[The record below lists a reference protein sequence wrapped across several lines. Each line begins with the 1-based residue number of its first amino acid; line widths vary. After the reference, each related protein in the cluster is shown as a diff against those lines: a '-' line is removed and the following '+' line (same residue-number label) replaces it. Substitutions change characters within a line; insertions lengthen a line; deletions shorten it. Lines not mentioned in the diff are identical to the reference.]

1 MLFVKT
7 AELKAGMRLARPIYS
22 KEGVL
27 LYERNSR
34 LTSQSINSVKNFG
47 LIGIFI
53 LEPAEPVPPMTKDDI
68 EFERFQT
75 MNVYAIDDELGR
87 IIQTKRATKTQVI
100 TANVIRSYGHLD
112 KKINFVQNL
121 RSKEDYVCKH
131 SLNVAILCAMIT
143 HVMNMKLDE
152 QLDTVIAAVVHDVGK
167 LMLAKSMPEYMEDP
181 DAVERYEVQGFDL
194 VDKTFSSNPGVK
206 RICVQAQKMQ
216 SNFEKGIFNPDIKQ
230 VTGAKVLLVANV
242 YDEMTAMQFEGEPA
256 SEVRALRLLL
266 ENPEVFD
273 PEVVDAMIQS
283 INILG
288 AGSCVELNTGE
299 KGLVLVQNNENILRP
314 MVLTFDTNMIVD
326 LSNEFA
332 YGDMEIKDIMKT
344 MDNRYVL
351 DTEALK
357 RSGFAFEEPE
367 YVSVSG
373 EKEYAENSEG
383 EEYIPG
389 RDF

>member
-1 MLFVKT
+1 MLFVRT
-7 AELKAGMRLARPIYS
+7 AELKSGMRLARPIYS

-27 LYERNSR
+27 LYERNSK
-34 LTSQSINSVKNFG
+34 LTPQSITSIRNFG

-75 MNVYAIDDELGR
+75 MNVYAIDDELSR

-112 KKINFVQNL
+112 KRINFVQNL

-131 SLNVAILCAMIT
+131 ALNVAILCAMIT

-152 QLDTVIAAVVHDVGK
+152 QLDTVIAAVVHDIGK
-167 LMLAKSMPEYMEDP
+167 LMLAKTMPQMMADEE
-181 DAVERYEVQGFDL
+181 ALERYEVQGFDL

-216 SNFEKGIFNPDIKQ
+216 SNFEKGIFNPDIKM
-230 VTGAKVLLVANV
+230 VPGAKVLLVANA
-242 YDEMTAMQFEGEPA
+242 YDEMTAMQLEGEPA
-256 SEVRALRLLL
+256 SEVRALRLLM
-266 ENPEVFD
+266 ENPDVFD
-273 PEVVDAMIQS
+273 PDVVDAMIRS
-283 INILG
+283 INIL
-288 AGSCVELNTGE
+288 APGSCIELNTGE
-299 KGLVLVQNNENILRP
+299 KGLVLTQNDENILRP
-314 MVLTFDTNMIVD
+314 MVLTFNTNMIVD
-326 LSNEFA
+326 LSNEMA
-332 YGDMEIKDIMKT
+332 YGDLEIKDIMKT
-344 MDNRYVL
+344 MDNRYVI

-357 RSGFAFEEPE
+357 RSGFAFKEPE
-367 YVSVSG
+367 YVEVP
-373 EKEYAENSEG
+373 EE
-383 EEYIPG
+383 EEYVPG

>member
-27 LYERNSR
+27 LYERDSK
-34 LTSQSINSVKNFG
+34 LTSLSINSVRNFG

-75 MNVYAIDDELGR
+75 MNVYAIEDELSK
-87 IIQTKRATKTQVI
+87 IIQTKRAAKTQVI

-131 SLNVAILCAMIT
+131 ALNVAVLCAMIT

-152 QLDTVIAAVVHDVGK
+152 QLETIIAAIVHDIGK
-167 LMLAKSMPEYMEDP
+167 LMLGKSAPERLADAE
-181 DAVERYEVQGFDL
+181 AVESFEVQGFDL
-194 VDKTFSSNPGVK
+194 VDKAFSSNPGVK

-216 SNFEKGIFNPDIKQ
+216 SNFEKGIYNPDIKL
-230 VTGAKVLLVANV
+230 VSGAKVLLVANV

-266 ENPEVFD
+266 ENPDVFD
-273 PEVVDAMIQS
+273 PNVVDAMIRS

-314 MVLTFDTNMIVD
+314 MILTFDTNMIVD
-326 LSNEFA
+326 LGNEMA

-344 MDNRYVL
+344 MDNRYVI

-357 RSGFAFEEPE
+357 RSGFAFEEPDYVGVSADEE
-367 YVSVSG
+367 YV
-373 EKEYAENSEG
+373 
-383 EEYIPG
+383 PG
-389 RDF
+389 QDF

>member
-27 LYERNSR
+27 LYERNSK
-34 LTSQSINSVKNFG
+34 LTSQSINSVRNFG

-75 MNVYAIDDELGR
+75 MNVYAIEDELSK
-87 IIQTKRATKTQVI
+87 IIQTQRAAKTQVI
-100 TANVIRSYGHLD
+100 TANVIRTYGHLD

-131 SLNVAILCAMIT
+131 ALNVAILCAMIT

-152 QLDTVIAAVVHDVGK
+152 QLDTIIAAIVHDIGK
-167 LMLAKSMPEYMEDP
+167 LMLGKSAPERLADAE
-181 DAVERYEVQGFDL
+181 AVESFEMQGFDL
-194 VDKTFSSNPGVK
+194 VDKAFSSNPGVK

-216 SNFEKGIFNPDIKQ
+216 SNFEKGIYNADIKL
-230 VTGAKVLLVANV
+230 VPGAKVLLVANM

-266 ENPEVFD
+266 ENPDVFD
-273 PEVVDAMIQS
+273 PSVVDAMIKS

-314 MVLTFDTNMIVD
+314 MILTFDTNMIVD
-326 LSNEFA
+326 LGNEMA

-344 MDNRYVL
+344 MDNRYVI

-357 RSGFAFEEPE
+357 RSGFSFEEPE
-367 YVSVSG
+367 YVEVSA
-373 EKEYAENSEG
+373 EDEYV
-383 EEYIPG
+383 PG

>member
-7 AELKAGMRLARPIYS
+7 AELKSGMRLARPIYS

-27 LYERNSR
+27 LYERNSK
-34 LTSQSINSVKNFG
+34 LTPQSITSIKNFG

-87 IIQTKRATKTQVI
+87 IIQTKRAAKTQVI

-112 KKINFVQNL
+112 KRINFVQNL

-131 SLNVAILCAMIT
+131 ALNVAILCAMIT

-167 LMLAKSMPEYMEDP
+167 LMLAKTMPQMMSDEETL
-181 DAVERYEVQGFDL
+181 ERYEVQGFDL

-206 RICVQAQKMQ
+206 RVCVQAQKMQ
-216 SNFEKGIFNPDIKQ
+216 SNFEKGIFNPDIKMVQ
-230 VTGAKVLLVANV
+230 GAKVLLVANA
-242 YDEMTAMQFEGEPA
+242 YDEMTAMQLEGEPA
-256 SEVRALRLLL
+256 SEVRALRLLM
-266 ENPEVFD
+266 ENPDVFD
-273 PEVVDAMIQS
+273 PDVVDAMIQS
-283 INILG
+283 INILSP
-288 AGSCVELNTGE
+288 GSCVELNTGE
-299 KGLVLVQNNENILRP
+299 KGLVLTQNNEDILRP
-314 MVLTFDTNMIVD
+314 MVLTFNTNMIVD
-326 LSNEFA
+326 LSNEMA
-332 YGDMEIKDIMKT
+332 YGDLEIKDIMKT
-344 MDNRYVL
+344 MDNRYVI

-357 RSGFAFEEPE
+357 RSGFAFKEPE
-367 YVSVSG
+367 YVEVP
-373 EKEYAENSEG
+373 EE
-383 EEYIPG
+383 EEYVPG

>member
-34 LTSQSINSVKNFG
+34 LTSQSINSVRNFG

-75 MNVYAIDDELGR
+75 MNVYAIEDELNK
-87 IIQTKRATKTQVI
+87 IIQTKRAAKTQVI

-131 SLNVAILCAMIT
+131 ALNVAILCAMIT

-152 QLDTVIAAVVHDVGK
+152 QLDTIIAAVVHDIGK
-167 LMLAKSMPEYMEDP
+167 IMLGKNSPELLA
-181 DAVERYEVQGFDL
+181 DAESVERFELQGFDL
-194 VDKTFSSNPGVK
+194 VDKAFSSNPGVK

-216 SNFEKGIFNPDIKQ
+216 SNFEKGIYNADIKL
-230 VTGAKVLLVANV
+230 VPGAKVLLVANM

-266 ENPEVFD
+266 ENPDVFD
-273 PEVVDAMIQS
+273 PDVVDAMIRS

-314 MVLTFDTNMIVD
+314 MVLTFETNMIVD
-326 LSNEFA
+326 LGNEMA

-344 MDNRYVL
+344 MDNRYVI

-367 YVSVSG
+367 YVEVSG
-373 EKEYAENSEG
+373 A
-383 EEYIPG
+383 EEYVPG

>member
-1 MLFVKT
+1 MLFVRT
-7 AELKAGMRLARPIYS
+7 AELKSGMRLARPIYS

-27 LYERNSR
+27 LYERNSK
-34 LTSQSINSVKNFG
+34 LTPQSITSIRNFG

-75 MNVYAIDDELGR
+75 MNVYAIDDELSR

-131 SLNVAILCAMIT
+131 ALNVAILCAMIT
-143 HVMNMKLDE
+143 HVTNMKLDE
-152 QLDTVIAAVVHDVGK
+152 QLDTVIAAVVHDIGK
-167 LMLAKSMPEYMEDP
+167 LMLSKTMPQMMADEE
-181 DAVERYEVQGFDL
+181 ALERYEVQGFDL

-216 SNFEKGIFNPDIKQ
+216 SNFEKGIFNPDIKM
-230 VTGAKVLLVANV
+230 VSGAKVLLVANA
-242 YDEMTAMQFEGEPA
+242 YDEMTAMQLEGEPA
-256 SEVRALRLLL
+256 SEVRALRLLM
-266 ENPEVFD
+266 ENPDVFD
-273 PEVVDAMIQS
+273 PDVVDAMIRS
-283 INILG
+283 INIL
-288 AGSCVELNTGE
+288 APGSCIELNTGE
-299 KGLVLVQNNENILRP
+299 KGLVLTQNDENILRP
-314 MVLTFDTNMIVD
+314 MVLTFNTNMIVD
-326 LSNEFA
+326 LSNEMA
-332 YGDMEIKDIMKT
+332 YGDLEIKDIMKT
-344 MDNRYVL
+344 MDNRYVI

-357 RSGFAFEEPE
+357 RSGFAFKEPE
-367 YVSVSG
+367 YVEVP
-373 EKEYAENSEG
+373 EE
-383 EEYIPG
+383 EEYVPG

>member
-1 MLFVKT
+1 MLFVRT

-27 LYERNSR
+27 LYERNSK
-34 LTSQSINSVKNFG
+34 LTTQSINSVKNFG

-75 MNVYAIDDELGR
+75 MNVYAIDDELAR

-131 SLNVAILCAMIT
+131 ALNVAILCAMIT
-143 HVMNMKLDE
+143 HVMNMKIDE
-152 QLDTVIAAVVHDVGK
+152 QLDTVVAAVVHDVGK
-167 LMLAKSMPEYMEDP
+167 LMLAKTMPEMISNGEV
-181 DAVERYEVQGFDL
+181 VERYELQGFDL
-194 VDKTFSSNPGVK
+194 VEKTFSSNPGVK

-216 SNFEKGIFNPDIKQ
+216 SNFEKGIFNPDIKLVQ
-230 VTGAKVLLVANV
+230 GAKVLLVANA
-242 YDEMTAMQFEGEPA
+242 YDEMTAMQLEGEPA
-256 SEVRALRLLL
+256 SEVRALKLFM
-266 ENPEVFD
+266 ETPDVFD
-273 PEVVDAMIQS
+273 PDVVDAMIRS

-288 AGSCVELNTGE
+288 PGSCVELNTGE
-299 KGLVLVQNNENILRP
+299 KGLVLAQNNENILRP

-326 LSNEFA
+326 LSNEMA
-332 YGDMEIKDIMKT
+332 YGDLEIKDIMKT
-344 MDNRYVL
+344 MDNRYVI
-351 DTEALK
+351 DSTALK

-367 YVSVSG
+367 YVEVPD
-373 EKEYAENSEG
+373 E
-383 EEYIPG
+383 EEYVPG

>member
-27 LYERNSR
+27 LYERNSK
-34 LTSQSINSVKNFG
+34 LTSQSINSVRNFG

-75 MNVYAIDDELGR
+75 MNVYAIEDELSK
-87 IIQTKRATKTQVI
+87 IIQTKRAAKTQVI

-131 SLNVAILCAMIT
+131 ALNVAILCAMIT

-152 QLDTVIAAVVHDVGK
+152 QLETIIAAIVHDIGK
-167 LMLAKSMPEYMEDP
+167 LMLGKSAPERLADAE
-181 DAVERYEVQGFDL
+181 AVESFEVQGFDL
-194 VDKTFSSNPGVK
+194 VDKAFSSNPGVK

-216 SNFEKGIFNPDIKQ
+216 SNFEKGVYNSDIKL
-230 VTGAKVLLVANV
+230 VSGAKVLLVANM

-266 ENPEVFD
+266 ENPDVFD
-273 PEVVDAMIQS
+273 PNVVDAMIRS

-314 MVLTFDTNMIVD
+314 MILTFDTNMIVD
-326 LSNEFA
+326 LGNEMA

-344 MDNRYVL
+344 MDNRYVI

-367 YVSVSG
+367 YVEVP
-373 EKEYAENSEG
+373 EEEG
-383 EEYIPG
+383 YVPG

>member
-34 LTSQSINSVKNFG
+34 LTPQSINSVKNFG

-87 IIQTKRATKTQVI
+87 IIQTKRAPKTQVI
-100 TANVIRSYGHLD
+100 TANVIRAYGHLD

-143 HVMNMKLDE
+143 HVMNMKIDE
-152 QLDTVIAAVVHDVGK
+152 QLDTIIAAVVHDIGK
-167 LMLAKSMPEYMEDP
+167 MMLAKTNP
-181 DAVERYEVQGFDL
+181 DMLSDAEAVERFELQGFDL
-194 VDKTFSSNPGVK
+194 IEKTFSSNPGVK
-206 RICVQAQKMQ
+206 RVCVQAQKME
-216 SNFEKGIFNPDIKQ
+216 SNFEKGIYNPDIKM
-230 VTGAKVLLVANV
+230 VPGAKVLLVANV

-273 PEVVDAMIQS
+273 PEVVEAMIRS

-314 MVLTFDTNMIVD
+314 MILTFDTNMIVD
-326 LSNEFA
+326 LSNELA

-344 MDNRYVL
+344 MDNRYVI
-351 DTEALK
+351 DTEALR

-367 YVSVSG
+367 YVEVPD
-373 EKEYAENSEG
+373 EG
-383 EEYIPG
+383 EEYVPG

>member
-1 MLFVKT
+1 MLFVRT
-7 AELKAGMRLARPIYS
+7 AELKSGMRLARPIYS

-27 LYERNSR
+27 LYERNSK
-34 LTSQSINSVKNFG
+34 LTPQSITSIRNFG

-75 MNVYAIDDELGR
+75 MNVYAIDDELSR

-131 SLNVAILCAMIT
+131 ALNVAILCAMIT
-143 HVMNMKLDE
+143 HVTNMKLDE
-152 QLDTVIAAVVHDVGK
+152 QLDTVIAAVVHDIGK
-167 LMLAKSMPEYMEDP
+167 LMLAKTMPQMMADEE
-181 DAVERYEVQGFDL
+181 ALERYEVQGFDL

-216 SNFEKGIFNPDIKQ
+216 SNFEKGIFNPDIKM
-230 VTGAKVLLVANV
+230 VPGAKVLLVANA
-242 YDEMTAMQFEGEPA
+242 YDEMTAMQLEGEPA
-256 SEVRALRLLL
+256 SEVRALRLLM
-266 ENPEVFD
+266 ENPDVFD
-273 PEVVDAMIQS
+273 PDVVDAMIRS
-283 INILG
+283 INIL
-288 AGSCVELNTGE
+288 APGSCIELNTGE
-299 KGLVLVQNNENILRP
+299 KGLVLTQNDENILRP
-314 MVLTFDTNMIVD
+314 MVLTFNTNMIVD
-326 LSNEFA
+326 LSNEMA
-332 YGDMEIKDIMKT
+332 YGDLEIKDIMKT
-344 MDNRYVL
+344 MDNRYVI

-357 RSGFAFEEPE
+357 RSGFAFKEPE
-367 YVSVSG
+367 YVEVP
-373 EKEYAENSEG
+373 EE
-383 EEYIPG
+383 EEYVPG

>member
-27 LYERNSR
+27 LYERNSK
-34 LTSQSINSVKNFG
+34 LTSQSINSVRNFG

-75 MNVYAIDDELGR
+75 MNVYAIEDELSK
-87 IIQTKRATKTQVI
+87 IIQTKRAAKTQVI

-131 SLNVAILCAMIT
+131 ALNVAILCAMIT

-152 QLDTVIAAVVHDVGK
+152 QLDTIIAAIVHDIGK
-167 LMLAKSMPEYMEDP
+167 LMLGKSAPERLADAE
-181 DAVERYEVQGFDL
+181 AVESFEVQGFDL
-194 VDKTFSSNPGVK
+194 VDKAFSSNPGVK

-216 SNFEKGIFNPDIKQ
+216 SNFEKGIYNADIKL
-230 VTGAKVLLVANV
+230 VSGAKVLLVANV

-266 ENPEVFD
+266 ENPDVFD
-273 PEVVDAMIQS
+273 PNVVDAMIRS

-314 MVLTFDTNMIVD
+314 MILTFDTNMIVD
-326 LSNEFA
+326 LGNEMA

-344 MDNRYVL
+344 MDNRYVI

-367 YVSVSG
+367 YVEVF
-373 EKEYAENSEG
+373 EE

-389 RDF
+389 QDF

>member
-1 MLFVKT
+1 MLFVRT

-27 LYERNSR
+27 LYERNSK
-34 LTSQSINSVKNFG
+34 LTTQSINSVKNFG

-53 LEPAEPVPPMTKDDI
+53 LEPAEPVPPMTRDDI

-75 MNVYAIDDELGR
+75 MNVYAIDDELAR

-131 SLNVAILCAMIT
+131 ALNVAILCAMIT
-143 HVMNMKLDE
+143 HVMNMKIDE
-152 QLDTVIAAVVHDVGK
+152 QLDTVVAAVVHDVGK
-167 LMLAKSMPEYMEDP
+167 LMLAKTMPEMISNEEV
-181 DAVERYEVQGFDL
+181 VERYELQGFDL
-194 VDKTFSSNPGVK
+194 VEKTFSSNPGVK
-206 RICVQAQKMQ
+206 RVCVQAQKMQ
-216 SNFEKGIFNPDIKQ
+216 SNFEKGIFNPDIKLVQ
-230 VTGAKVLLVANV
+230 GAKVLLVANA
-242 YDEMTAMQFEGEPA
+242 YDEMTAMQLEGEPA
-256 SEVRALRLLL
+256 SEVRALKLFM
-266 ENPEVFD
+266 ENPDVFD
-273 PEVVDAMIQS
+273 PDVVDAMIRS

-288 AGSCVELNTGE
+288 PGSCVELNTGE
-299 KGLVLVQNNENILRP
+299 KGLVLAQNNENILRP

-326 LSNEFA
+326 LSNEMA
-332 YGDMEIKDIMKT
+332 YGDLEIKDIMKT
-344 MDNRYVL
+344 MDNRYVI
-351 DTEALK
+351 DSTALK

-367 YVSVSG
+367 YVEVP
-373 EKEYAENSEG
+373 EE
-383 EEYIPG
+383 EEYVPG

>member
-27 LYERNSR
+27 LYERNSK
-34 LTSQSINSVKNFG
+34 LTSQSINSVRNFG

-75 MNVYAIDDELGR
+75 MNVYAIEDELSK
-87 IIQTKRATKTQVI
+87 IIQTKRAAKTQVI

-131 SLNVAILCAMIT
+131 ALNVAILCAMIT

-152 QLDTVIAAVVHDVGK
+152 QLETIIAAIVHDIGK
-167 LMLAKSMPEYMEDP
+167 LMLGKSAPERLADAE
-181 DAVERYEVQGFDL
+181 AVESFEVQGFDL
-194 VDKTFSSNPGVK
+194 VDKAFSSNPGVK

-216 SNFEKGIFNPDIKQ
+216 SNFEKGIYNADIKL
-230 VTGAKVLLVANV
+230 VSGAKVLLVANV

-266 ENPEVFD
+266 ENPDVFD
-273 PEVVDAMIQS
+273 PGVVDAMIRS

-299 KGLVLVQNNENILRP
+299 KGLVLLQNNENILRP
-314 MVLTFDTNMIVD
+314 MILTFDTNMIVD
-326 LSNEFA
+326 LGNEMA
-332 YGDMEIKDIMKT
+332 YGDMEIKDVMKT
-344 MDNRYVL
+344 MDNRYVI

-367 YVSVSG
+367 YVEVP
-373 EKEYAENSEG
+373 EE

>member
-27 LYERNSR
+27 LYERNSK
-34 LTSQSINSVKNFG
+34 LTSQSINSVRNFG

-75 MNVYAIDDELGR
+75 MNVYAIEDELSK
-87 IIQTKRATKTQVI
+87 IIQTQRAAKTQVI
-100 TANVIRSYGHLD
+100 TANVIRTYGHLD

-131 SLNVAILCAMIT
+131 ALNVAILCAMIT

-152 QLDTVIAAVVHDVGK
+152 QLDTIIAAIVHDIGK
-167 LMLAKSMPEYMEDP
+167 LMLGKSAPERLADAE
-181 DAVERYEVQGFDL
+181 AVESFELQGFEL
-194 VDKTFSSNPGVK
+194 VDKAFSSNPGVK

-216 SNFEKGIFNPDIKQ
+216 SNFEKGIYNADIKL
-230 VTGAKVLLVANV
+230 VPGAKVLLVANM

-266 ENPEVFD
+266 ENPDVFD
-273 PEVVDAMIQS
+273 PGVVDAMIKS

-314 MVLTFDTNMIVD
+314 MILTFDTNMIVD
-326 LSNEFA
+326 LGNEMA

-344 MDNRYVL
+344 MDNRYVI

-357 RSGFAFEEPE
+357 RSGFSFEEPE
-367 YVSVSG
+367 YVEVS
-373 EKEYAENSEG
+373 AE
-383 EEYIPG
+383 EEYVPG

>member
-27 LYERNSR
+27 LYERNSK
-34 LTSQSINSVKNFG
+34 LTSQSINSVRNFG

-75 MNVYAIDDELGR
+75 MNVYAIEDELSK
-87 IIQTKRATKTQVI
+87 IIQTKRAAKTQVI

-131 SLNVAILCAMIT
+131 ALNVAILCAMIT

-152 QLDTVIAAVVHDVGK
+152 QLETIIAAIVHDIGK
-167 LMLAKSMPEYMEDP
+167 LMLGKSAPERLADAE
-181 DAVERYEVQGFDL
+181 AVESFEVQGFDL
-194 VDKTFSSNPGVK
+194 VDKAFSSNPGVK

-216 SNFEKGIFNPDIKQ
+216 SNFEKGIYNSDIKL
-230 VTGAKVLLVANV
+230 VSGAKVLLVANV
-242 YDEMTAMQFEGEPA
+242 YDEMTAMQFEGEPS

-266 ENPEVFD
+266 ENPDVFD
-273 PEVVDAMIQS
+273 PNVVDAMIRS

-299 KGLVLVQNNENILRP
+299 KGLVLLQNNENILRP
-314 MVLTFDTNMIVD
+314 MILTFDTNMIVD
-326 LSNEFA
+326 LGNEMA

-344 MDNRYVL
+344 MDNRYVI

-367 YVSVSG
+367 YVQVPD
-373 EKEYAENSEG
+373 E
-383 EEYIPG
+383 EEYVPG

>member
-27 LYERNSR
+27 LYERNSK
-34 LTSQSINSVKNFG
+34 LTSQSINSVRNFG

-75 MNVYAIDDELGR
+75 MNVYAIEDELSK
-87 IIQTKRATKTQVI
+87 IIQTKRAAKTQVI

-131 SLNVAILCAMIT
+131 ALNVAILCAMIT

-152 QLDTVIAAVVHDVGK
+152 QLETIIAAIVHDIGK
-167 LMLAKSMPEYMEDP
+167 LMLGKSAPERLADAE
-181 DAVERYEVQGFDL
+181 AVESFEVQGFDL
-194 VDKTFSSNPGVK
+194 VDKAFSSNPGVK

-216 SNFEKGIFNPDIKQ
+216 SNFEKGIYNSDIKL
-230 VTGAKVLLVANV
+230 VSGAKVLLVANV

-266 ENPEVFD
+266 ENPDVFD
-273 PEVVDAMIQS
+273 PNVVDAMIRS

-299 KGLVLVQNNENILRP
+299 KGLVLLQNNENILRP
-314 MVLTFDTNMIVD
+314 MILTFDTNMIVD
-326 LSNEFA
+326 LGNEMA

-344 MDNRYVL
+344 MDNRYVI

-367 YVSVSG
+367 YVQVPD
-373 EKEYAENSEG
+373 E
-383 EEYIPG
+383 EEYVPG

>member
-27 LYERNSR
+27 LYERNSK
-34 LTSQSINSVKNFG
+34 LTSQSINSVRNFG

-75 MNVYAIDDELGR
+75 MNVYAIEDELSK
-87 IIQTKRATKTQVI
+87 IIQTQRAAKTQVI
-100 TANVIRSYGHLD
+100 TANVIRTYGHLD

-131 SLNVAILCAMIT
+131 ALNVAILCAMIT

-152 QLDTVIAAVVHDVGK
+152 QLDTIIAAIVHDIGK
-167 LMLAKSMPEYMEDP
+167 LMLGKSAPERLADAE
-181 DAVERYEVQGFDL
+181 AVESFELQGFEL
-194 VDKTFSSNPGVK
+194 VDKAFSSNPGVK

-216 SNFEKGIFNPDIKQ
+216 SNFEKGIYNADIKL
-230 VTGAKVLLVANV
+230 VPGAKVLLVANM

-266 ENPEVFD
+266 ENPDVFD
-273 PEVVDAMIQS
+273 PSVVDAMIKS

-314 MVLTFDTNMIVD
+314 MILTFDTNMIVD
-326 LSNEFA
+326 LGNEMA

-344 MDNRYVL
+344 MDNRYVI

-357 RSGFAFEEPE
+357 RSGFSFEEPE
-367 YVSVSG
+367 YVEVSA
-373 EKEYAENSEG
+373 EDEYV
-383 EEYIPG
+383 PG

>member
-1 MLFVKT
+1 MLFVRT

-27 LYERNSR
+27 LYERNSK
-34 LTSQSINSVKNFG
+34 LTTQSINSVKNFG

-75 MNVYAIDDELGR
+75 MNVYAIDDELAR

-131 SLNVAILCAMIT
+131 ALNVAILCAMIT
-143 HVMNMKLDE
+143 HVMNMKIDE
-152 QLDTVIAAVVHDVGK
+152 QLDTVVAAVVHDVGK
-167 LMLAKSMPEYMEDP
+167 LMLAKTMPEMISNEEV
-181 DAVERYEVQGFDL
+181 VERYELQGVDL
-194 VDKTFSSNPGVK
+194 VEKTFSSNPGVK

-216 SNFEKGIFNPDIKQ
+216 SNFEKGIFNPDIKLVQ
-230 VTGAKVLLVANV
+230 GAKVLLVANA
-242 YDEMTAMQFEGEPA
+242 YDEMTAMQLEGEPA
-256 SEVRALRLLL
+256 SEVRALKLFM
-266 ENPEVFD
+266 ENPDVFD
-273 PEVVDAMIQS
+273 PDVVDAMIRS

-288 AGSCVELNTGE
+288 PGSCVELNTGE
-299 KGLVLVQNNENILRP
+299 KGLVLAQNNENILRP

-326 LSNEFA
+326 LSNEMA
-332 YGDMEIKDIMKT
+332 YGDLEIKDIMKT
-344 MDNRYVL
+344 MDNRYVI
-351 DTEALK
+351 DSTALK

-367 YVSVSG
+367 YVEVPD
-373 EKEYAENSEG
+373 E
-383 EEYIPG
+383 EEYVPG

>member
-1 MLFVKT
+1 MLFVRT

-27 LYERNSR
+27 LYERNSK
-34 LTSQSINSVKNFG
+34 LTTQSINSVKNFG

-75 MNVYAIDDELGR
+75 MNVYAIDDELAR

-131 SLNVAILCAMIT
+131 ALNVAILCAMIT
-143 HVMNMKLDE
+143 HVMNMKIDE
-152 QLDTVIAAVVHDVGK
+152 QLDTVVAAVVHDVGK
-167 LMLAKSMPEYMEDP
+167 LMLAKTMPEMISNGEV
-181 DAVERYEVQGFDL
+181 VERYELQGFDL
-194 VDKTFSSNPGVK
+194 VEKTFSSNPGVK

-216 SNFEKGIFNPDIKQ
+216 SNFEKGIFNPDIKLVQ
-230 VTGAKVLLVANV
+230 GAKVLLVANA
-242 YDEMTAMQFEGEPA
+242 YDEMTAMQLEGEPA
-256 SEVRALRLLL
+256 SEVRALKLFM
-266 ENPEVFD
+266 ENPDVFD
-273 PEVVDAMIQS
+273 PDVVDAMIRS

-288 AGSCVELNTGE
+288 PGSCVELNTGE
-299 KGLVLVQNNENILRP
+299 KGLVLAQNNENILRP

-326 LSNEFA
+326 LSNEMA
-332 YGDMEIKDIMKT
+332 YGDLEIKDIMKT
-344 MDNRYVL
+344 MDNRYVI
-351 DTEALK
+351 DSTALK

-367 YVSVSG
+367 YVEVPD
-373 EKEYAENSEG
+373 E
-383 EEYIPG
+383 EEYVPG

>member
-27 LYERNSR
+27 LYERNSK
-34 LTSQSINSVKNFG
+34 LTSQSINSVRNFG

-75 MNVYAIDDELGR
+75 MNVYAIEDELSK
-87 IIQTKRATKTQVI
+87 IIQTQRAAKTQVI
-100 TANVIRSYGHLD
+100 TANVIRTYGHLD

-131 SLNVAILCAMIT
+131 ALNVAILCAMIT

-152 QLDTVIAAVVHDVGK
+152 QLDTIIAAIVHDIGK
-167 LMLAKSMPEYMEDP
+167 LMLGKSAPERLADAE
-181 DAVERYEVQGFDL
+181 AVESFELQGFEL
-194 VDKTFSSNPGVK
+194 VDKAFSSNPGVK

-216 SNFEKGIFNPDIKQ
+216 SNFEKGIYNADIKL
-230 VTGAKVLLVANV
+230 VPGAKVLLVANM

-266 ENPEVFD
+266 ENPDVFD
-273 PEVVDAMIQS
+273 PGVVDAMIKS

-314 MVLTFDTNMIVD
+314 MILTFDTNMIVD
-326 LSNEFA
+326 LGNEMA

-344 MDNRYVL
+344 MDNRYVI

-357 RSGFAFEEPE
+357 RSGFSFEEPE
-367 YVSVSG
+367 YVEVSA
-373 EKEYAENSEG
+373 EDEYV
-383 EEYIPG
+383 PG

>member
-1 MLFVKT
+1 MLFVRT
-7 AELKAGMRLARPIYS
+7 AELKSGMRLARPIYS

-27 LYERNSR
+27 LYERNSK
-34 LTSQSINSVKNFG
+34 LTPQSITSIRNFG

-75 MNVYAIDDELGR
+75 MNVYAIDDELSR

-131 SLNVAILCAMIT
+131 ALNVAILCAMIT
-143 HVMNMKLDE
+143 HVTNMKLDE
-152 QLDTVIAAVVHDVGK
+152 QLDTVIAAVVHDIGK
-167 LMLAKSMPEYMEDP
+167 LMLSKTMPQMMADEE
-181 DAVERYEVQGFDL
+181 ALERYEVQGFDL

-216 SNFEKGIFNPDIKQ
+216 SNFEKGIFNPDIKM
-230 VTGAKVLLVANV
+230 VPGAKVLLVANA
-242 YDEMTAMQFEGEPA
+242 YDEMTAMQLEGEPA
-256 SEVRALRLLL
+256 SEVRALRLLM
-266 ENPEVFD
+266 ENPDVFD
-273 PEVVDAMIQS
+273 PDVVDAMIRS
-283 INILG
+283 INIL
-288 AGSCVELNTGE
+288 APGSCIELNTGE
-299 KGLVLVQNNENILRP
+299 KGLVLTQNDENILRP
-314 MVLTFDTNMIVD
+314 MVLTFNTNMIVD
-326 LSNEFA
+326 LSNEMA
-332 YGDMEIKDIMKT
+332 YGDLEIKDIMKT
-344 MDNRYVL
+344 MDNRYVI

-357 RSGFAFEEPE
+357 RSGFAFKEPE
-367 YVSVSG
+367 YVEVP
-373 EKEYAENSEG
+373 EE
-383 EEYIPG
+383 EEYVPG

>member
-27 LYERNSR
+27 LYERNSK
-34 LTSQSINSVKNFG
+34 LTSQSINSVRNFG

-75 MNVYAIDDELGR
+75 MNVYAIEDELSK
-87 IIQTKRATKTQVI
+87 IIQTRRAAKTQVI

-131 SLNVAILCAMIT
+131 ALNVAILCAMIT

-152 QLDTVIAAVVHDVGK
+152 QLETIIAAIVHDIGK
-167 LMLAKSMPEYMEDP
+167 LMLGKNAPERLADAE
-181 DAVERYEVQGFDL
+181 AVESFEVQGFDL
-194 VDKTFSSNPGVK
+194 VDKAFSSNPGVK

-216 SNFEKGIFNPDIKQ
+216 SNFEKGIYNSDIKL
-230 VTGAKVLLVANV
+230 VPGAKVLLVANV

-266 ENPEVFD
+266 ENPDVFD
-273 PEVVDAMIQS
+273 PGVVDAMIRS

-314 MVLTFDTNMIVD
+314 MILTFDTNMIVD
-326 LSNEFA
+326 LGNEMA

-344 MDNRYVL
+344 MDNRYVI

-367 YVSVSG
+367 YV
-373 EKEYAENSEG
+373 EISEE
-383 EEYIPG
+383 EEYVPG

>member
-1 MLFVKT
+1 MLFVRT
-7 AELKAGMRLARPIYS
+7 AELKSGMRLARPIYS

-27 LYERNSR
+27 LYERNSK
-34 LTSQSINSVKNFG
+34 LTPQSITSIRNFG

-75 MNVYAIDDELGR
+75 MNVYAIDDELSR

-131 SLNVAILCAMIT
+131 ALNVAILCAMIT
-143 HVMNMKLDE
+143 HVTNMKLDE
-152 QLDTVIAAVVHDVGK
+152 QLDTVIAAVVHDIGK
-167 LMLAKSMPEYMEDP
+167 LMLSKTMPQMMADEE
-181 DAVERYEVQGFDL
+181 ALERYEVQGFDL

-216 SNFEKGIFNPDIKQ
+216 SNFEKGIFNPDIKM
-230 VTGAKVLLVANV
+230 VPGAKVLLAANA
-242 YDEMTAMQFEGEPA
+242 YDEMTAMQLEGEPA
-256 SEVRALRLLL
+256 SEVRALRLLM
-266 ENPEVFD
+266 ENPDVFD
-273 PEVVDAMIQS
+273 PDVVDAMIRS
-283 INILG
+283 INIL
-288 AGSCVELNTGE
+288 APGSCIELNTGE
-299 KGLVLVQNNENILRP
+299 KGLVLTQNDENILRP
-314 MVLTFDTNMIVD
+314 MVLTFNTNMIVD
-326 LSNEFA
+326 LSNEMA
-332 YGDMEIKDIMKT
+332 YGDLEIKDIMKT
-344 MDNRYVL
+344 MDNRYVI

-357 RSGFAFEEPE
+357 RSGFAFKEPE
-367 YVSVSG
+367 YVEVP
-373 EKEYAENSEG
+373 EE
-383 EEYIPG
+383 EEYVPG

>member
-75 MNVYAIDDELGR
+75 MNVYAIDDELNR

-100 TANVIRSYGHLD
+100 TANVIRAYGHLD

-143 HVMNMKLDE
+143 HVMNMKIDE
-152 QLDTVIAAVVHDVGK
+152 QLDTIIAAVVHDIGK
-167 LMLAKSMPEYMEDP
+167 MILAKTNPGMLSDAE
-181 DAVERYEVQGFDL
+181 AVERFELQGFDL
-194 VDKTFSSNPGVK
+194 IEKTFSSNPGVK
-206 RICVQAQKMQ
+206 RVCVQAQKME
-216 SNFEKGIFNPDIKQ
+216 SNFDKGIYNPDIKMVQ
-230 VTGAKVLLVANV
+230 GAKVLLVANV
-242 YDEMTAMQFEGEPA
+242 YDEMTAMQFVGEPA

-273 PEVVDAMIQS
+273 PEVVEAMIQS

-299 KGLVLVQNNENILRP
+299 KGLVLVQNNEDILRP
-314 MVLTFDTNMIVD
+314 MILTFDSNMIVD
-326 LSNEFA
+326 LSNELA

-344 MDNRYVL
+344 MDNRYVI

-367 YVSVSG
+367 YVEVSG
-373 EKEYAENSEG
+373 DG
-383 EEYIPG
+383 EEYVPG
-389 RDF
+389 QDF

>member
-27 LYERNSR
+27 LYERNSK
-34 LTSQSINSVKNFG
+34 LTSQSINSVRNFG

-75 MNVYAIDDELGR
+75 MNVYAIEDELGK
-87 IIQTKRATKTQVI
+87 IIQTKRAAKTQVI

-131 SLNVAILCAMIT
+131 ALNVAILCAMIT

-152 QLDTVIAAVVHDVGK
+152 QLETIIAAIVHDIGK
-167 LMLAKSMPEYMEDP
+167 LMLGKSAPERLADP
-181 DAVERYEVQGFDL
+181 EAVESFEVQGFDL
-194 VDKTFSSNPGVK
+194 VDKAFSSNPGVK

-216 SNFEKGIFNPDIKQ
+216 SNFEKGIYNADIKL
-230 VTGAKVLLVANV
+230 VSGAKVLLVANV

-266 ENPEVFD
+266 ENPDVFD
-273 PEVVDAMIQS
+273 PNVVDAMIRS

-314 MVLTFDTNMIVD
+314 MILTFDTNMIVD
-326 LSNEFA
+326 LGNEMA

-344 MDNRYVL
+344 MDNRYVI

-367 YVSVSG
+367 YVEVF
-373 EKEYAENSEG
+373 EE
-383 EEYIPG
+383 EEYIP
-389 RDF
+389 RQDF

>member
-27 LYERNSR
+27 LYERNSK
-34 LTSQSINSVKNFG
+34 LTSQSINSVRNFG

-75 MNVYAIDDELGR
+75 MNVYAIEEELSK
-87 IIQTKRATKTQVI
+87 IIQTKRAAKTQVI

-131 SLNVAILCAMIT
+131 ALNVAILCAMIT

-152 QLDTVIAAVVHDVGK
+152 QLDTIIAAIVHDIGK
-167 LMLAKSMPEYMEDP
+167 LMLGKSAPERLADAE
-181 DAVERYEVQGFDL
+181 AVESFEVQGFDL
-194 VDKTFSSNPGVK
+194 VDKAFSSNPGVK

-216 SNFEKGIFNPDIKQ
+216 SNFEKGVYNSDIKL
-230 VTGAKVLLVANV
+230 VSGAKVLLVANV
-242 YDEMTAMQFEGEPA
+242 YDEMTAMQFEGEPS

-266 ENPEVFD
+266 ENPDVFD
-273 PEVVDAMIQS
+273 PGVVDAMIKS
-283 INILG
+283 INILS

-314 MVLTFDTNMIVD
+314 MILTFDTNMIVD
-326 LSNEFA
+326 LGNELA
-332 YGDMEIKDIMKT
+332 YGDMEIRDIMKT
-344 MDNRYVL
+344 MDNRYVI

-357 RSGFAFEEPE
+357 RSGFSFEEPE
-367 YVSVSG
+367 YVEVS
-373 EKEYAENSEG
+373 EE
-383 EEYIPG
+383 EEYVPG
-389 RDF
+389 QDF